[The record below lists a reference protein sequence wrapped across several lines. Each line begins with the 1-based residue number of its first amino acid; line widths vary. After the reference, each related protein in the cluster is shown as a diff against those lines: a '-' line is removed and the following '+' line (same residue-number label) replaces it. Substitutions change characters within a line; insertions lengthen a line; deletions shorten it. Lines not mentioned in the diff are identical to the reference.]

1 VAAATL
7 ADTGAQSAS
16 ASSPLPILII
26 AVLALMLAYAGIRLR
41 RHRQRRKLE
50 DFWQHQDADWEATVH
65 QLETERT
72 LGAWKPSAEQ
82 LQKVDAA

>member
-7 ADTGAQSAS
+7 THTGAQSAS

-65 QLETERT
+65 QLEAEQT